1 MAYYYHVMKQK
12 LRYSA
17 LFFLLTW
24 LTYSQTKEI
33 DSLKKLAQ
41 QSYGD
46 KKAKQLLNI
55 ARIYLIN
62 ADSLAFVYS
71 DKGFSAAQTPLM
83 KARALYF
90 KSYAYRDIEN
100 FTMQIDLL
108 KKALTEFKQSN
119 DTLAAEAL
127 KELATTYRQK
137 GMYPEALK
145 TVFEE
150 YDLRKKIADE
160 KAALGALLNVGYTYD
175 RMKDFQTAI
184 QWYEKAVLEAQ
195 KINDVFLL
203 GRTHGLIGIAY
214 DELEQYDK
222 ALENNFK
229 AIEYYQKEGALTSMK
244 IWYSNIGNTYSKL
257 GDYENA
263 EKYTLKSLAIK
274 EKTNAE
280 LLTAVNLGKIYL
292 ETNRFDKAQE
302 ILDSAVVLIQKID
315 EKRMLSEAYF
325 RLHELR
331 KKQNNYKEAL
341 EYYQK
346 YKENEDV
353 LLNQAK
359 AKQINEM
366 SIQYNISE
374 KENQILEQR
383 AVIAEN
389 NLKMEQKNFQIIL
402 VFSLFLTSVLLGYLF
417 FYKQK
422 QKAARLKKENQLKD
436 ALVKI
441 ETQKELH
448 RQRTK
453 ISRDLHDNI
462 GSQLTFIT
470 SSLENIKYYFRDKSI
485 DINQKVDA
493 ISHYTK
499 QTIVELRDMIWAMN
513 KDEIS
518 IEDLKNRIGNLIGT
532 ASEAKPEIR
541 FDFQVNSTIDV
552 QKKLTSFEGI
562 NIFRVIQE
570 AVNNAVKHAQ
580 ANRIEVSIEK
590 QNGRLLFS
598 VSDNGKGFD
607 SSQNN
612 SGEGLNNM
620 KKRIEE
626 ISAEFSIESV
636 VNEGTKVVIKY
647 SKN

>member
-1 MAYYYHVMKQK
+1 MKQK
-12 LRYSA
+12 LLY
-17 LFFLLTW
+17 LIFLLFYTVAG
-24 LTYSQTKEI
+24 YSQEKEI
-33 DSLKKLAQ
+33 DNLKHLAEK
-41 QSYGD
+41 STGD
-46 KKAKQLLNI
+46 KKAIHLLNI

-62 ADSLAFVYS
+62 GDTLAFVYS
-71 DKGFSAAQTPLM
+71 DKGFEEAETPVM

-100 FTMQIDLL
+100 FSMQIDLL
-108 KKALTEFKQSN
+108 NKALTEFKQSN
-119 DTLAAEAL
+119 DTLAADAL
-127 KELATTYRQK
+127 KELAITYRQK
-137 GMYPEALK
+137 GMYAEALK
-145 TVFEE
+145 TAFEE
-150 YDLRKKIADE
+150 YDLRKK
-160 KAALGALLNVGYTYD
+160 LGDDNAILQALLEVGYTYD
-175 RMKDFQTAI
+175 RMKDFKTAI
-184 QWYEKAVLEAQ
+184 EWYNKALVSANKL
-195 KINDVFLL
+195 NDNYLL
-203 GRTHGLIGIAY
+203 GRTYGLMGIAY

-222 ALENNFK
+222 ALDNNFR
-229 AIEYYQKEGALTSMK
+229 AIEYYQKAEASGAMK
-244 IWYSNIGNTYSKL
+244 IWYSNIGNTYTKL
-257 GDYENA
+257 HDFENA

-274 EKTNAE
+274 AKTNVE
-280 LLTAVNLGKIYL
+280 LLTRVNLGKIYL
-292 ETNRFDKAQE
+292 ETNRFDKAQKV
-302 ILDSAVVLIQKID
+302 LDSALYFIKKED
-315 EKRMLSEAYF
+315 EKRMLSEVYF

-346 YKENEDV
+346 YKENEDI
-353 LLNQAK
+353 LLNEAK
-359 AKQINEM
+359 TKQINEM

-389 NLKMEQKNFQIIL
+389 SLKMEQKNFQVIL
-402 VFSLFLTSVLLGYLF
+402 AFSLFITSVLLGYLF
-417 FYKQK
+417 FYRQK
-422 QKAARLKKENQLKD
+422 QKAARLEKENQLKD
-436 ALVKI
+436 ALAKI

-470 SSLENIKYYFRDKSI
+470 SSLENIKYYFKDKSVN
-485 DINQKVDA
+485 INQKVDA
-493 ISHYTK
+493 ISNYTK

-518 IEDLKNRIGNLIGT
+518 LEDLKNRIGNLIGT

-541 FDFQVNSTIDV
+541 FDFQVDLSIDM

-570 AVNNAVKHAQ
+570 TVNNAVKHAQ
-580 ANRIEVSIEK
+580 ASRIEVSIEK
-590 QNGRLLFS
+590 QNGFLLFL

-607 SSQNN
+607 SSQSN
-612 SGEGLNNM
+612 SGDGLNNM

-626 ISAEFSIESV
+626 ISAEFSIESI

-647 SKN
+647 IKN

>member
-1 MAYYYHVMKQK
+1 MKQK
-12 LRYSA
+12 LLYLIFL
-17 LFFLLTW
+17 LFFTVAG
-24 LTYSQTKEI
+24 YSQKKEI
-33 DSLKKLAQ
+33 DSLKQLAEK
-41 QSYGD
+41 SKGD
-46 KKAKQLLNI
+46 KKAKHLLNI
-55 ARIYLIN
+55 ARIHLIN
-62 ADSLAFVYS
+62 GDTLAFVYS
-71 DKGFSAAQTPLM
+71 DKGFEEAETPVM

-100 FTMQIDLL
+100 FSMQIDLL

-119 DTLAAEAL
+119 DTLAADAL
-127 KELATTYRQK
+127 KELAITYRQK
-137 GMYPEALK
+137 GMYAEALK
-145 TVFEE
+145 TAFEE
-150 YDLRKKIADE
+150 YDLRKKIADDGMT
-160 KAALGALLNVGYTYD
+160 LGALLNVGYTYD
-175 RMKDFQTAI
+175 RMKEFKTAI
-184 QWYEKAVLEAQ
+184 EWYEKAILKA
-195 KINDVFLL
+195 KKLNDDFLL
-203 GRTHGLIGIAY
+203 GRTYGLIGIAY
-214 DELEQYDK
+214 DELGEYDK

-229 AIEYYQKEGALTSMK
+229 AIEYYQKAEATGAVK
-244 IWYSNIGNTYSKL
+244 IWLSNIGNTYTKL

-263 EKYTLKSLAIK
+263 EKYILQSLAI
-274 EKTNAE
+274 EAKTNAE

-292 ETNRFDKAQE
+292 ETNRFEKAQKV
-302 ILDSAVVLIQKID
+302 LDSTLVLIQKMD
-315 EKRMLSEAYF
+315 EKRILSEAYF

-346 YKENEDV
+346 YKENEDI
-353 LLNQAK
+353 LLNEAK

-366 SIQYNISE
+366 SIQYDISE
-374 KENQILEQR
+374 KEKQILEQR

-389 NLKMEQKNFQIIL
+389 SLEMEQKNFQIIL
-402 VFSLFLTSVLLGYLF
+402 AFSLFFTSVLLGYLF
-417 FYKQK
+417 FYRQK
-422 QKAARLKKENQLKD
+422 QKAARLEKENQLKD
-436 ALVKI
+436 ALAKI
-441 ETQKELH
+441 EIQKELH

-470 SSLENIKYYFRDKSI
+470 SSLENIKYYFKDKSV
-485 DINQKVDA
+485 DVNQKVDA
-493 ISHYTK
+493 ISNYTK

-513 KDEIS
+513 KDQIS
-518 IEDLKNRIGNLIGT
+518 LEDLKNRIGNLIGT

-541 FDFQVNSTIDV
+541 FDFQVDSTIDV

-607 SSQNN
+607 TSQSN

>member
-1 MAYYYHVMKQK
+1 LY
-12 LRYSA
+12 LIFL
-17 LFFLLTW
+17 LFFTVAG
-24 LTYSQTKEI
+24 YSQEKEI
-33 DSLKKLAQ
+33 DSLKHLAEN
-41 QSYGD
+41 SKGD

-62 ADSLAFVYS
+62 GDTLAFVYS
-71 DKGFSAAQTPLM
+71 DKGFEAAETPVM

-90 KSYAYRDIEN
+90 KSYAYRDVEN
-100 FTMQIDLL
+100 FSMQIDLL

-119 DTLAAEAL
+119 DTLAADAL
-127 KELATTYRQK
+127 KELAITYRQK
-137 GMYPEALK
+137 GMYAEALK
-145 TVFEE
+145 TAFEE
-150 YDLRKKIADE
+150 YDLRKKIADDGMT
-160 KAALGALLNVGYTYD
+160 LGALLNVGYTYD
-175 RMKDFQTAI
+175 RMKEFKTAI
-184 QWYEKAVLEAQ
+184 EWYEKAILKA
-195 KINDVFLL
+195 KKLNDDFLL
-203 GRTHGLIGIAY
+203 GRTYGLIGIAY
-214 DELEQYDK
+214 DELGEYDK

-229 AIEYYQKEGALTSMK
+229 AIEYYQKAEATGAVK
-244 IWYSNIGNTYSKL
+244 IWLSNIGNTYTKL

-263 EKYTLKSLAIK
+263 EKYILQSLAI
-274 EKTNAE
+274 EAKTNAE

-292 ETNRFDKAQE
+292 ETNRFEKAQKV
-302 ILDSAVVLIQKID
+302 LDSTLVLIQKMD
-315 EKRMLSEAYF
+315 EKRILSEAYF

-346 YKENEDV
+346 YKENEDI
-353 LLNQAK
+353 LLNEAK

-366 SIQYNISE
+366 SIQYDIKE

-389 NLKMEQKNFQIIL
+389 SLKIEQKNFQVIL
-402 VFSLFLTSVLLGYLF
+402 AFSLFITSVLLGYLF
-417 FYKQK
+417 FYRQK
-422 QKAARLKKENQLKD
+422 QKAVRLEKENQLKD
-436 ALVKI
+436 ALSKI

-470 SSLENIKYYFRDKSI
+470 SSLENIKYYFKDKSV
-485 DINQKVDA
+485 DVNQKVDA
-493 ISHYTK
+493 ISNYTK

-513 KDEIS
+513 KDQIS
-518 IEDLKNRIGNLIGT
+518 LEDLKNRIGNLIGT
-532 ASEAKPEIR
+532 ASEAKTQIR
-541 FDFQVNSTIDV
+541 FDFQVDSTIDV

-580 ANRIEVSIEK
+580 AKRIEVSIEK

-626 ISAEFSIESV
+626 ISAELSIESV